1 MTRTLLRAVL
11 IAALLAAGCAV
22 RPPVVT
28 SPVYPDYL
36 YPAVPAELRGSPAAR
51 RLDDAWAFFQ
61 AGDLANAERRY
72 VALVETSPGFF
83 PAETGLGWLRLARG
97 DARAA
102 ELHFG
107 RAVTASTDYVPA
119 LVGRGEALL
128 ALDDAEA
135 ALRSFEAALALDAG
149 LAQIGRTVEQLRFTL
164 VSRRL
169 AAAREDAAA
178 GRLPAAR
185 AAYAQLIAASPGSAF
200 LHLELGRVERDLGD
214 AAAAL
219 GHVQRAIELDLNE
232 PAAFRLEGELHAAAG
247 DLEAAVA
254 AFERVDRLAP
264 DGEVTRQLD
273 QWREQLRLAA
283 LPPEIRAI
291 PEQATVTRGEL
302 AALIGSRFADLL
314 AVSASG
320 GRTVIV
326 TDTREHWAQAWILEV
341 TRAGVMDVDAA
352 YRFDPARTVRR
363 ADLAEIASALLDLL
377 AAGDAR
383 AAARRAS
390 GGPAFSDMPAAHLGY
405 PSAARAVT
413 AGVMRML
420 DGQAFRPTLAVDG
433 ATAARVMDRLAALAD
448 EAE

>member
-1 MTRTLLRAVL
+1 MTRTTLRAVL
-11 IAALLAAGCAV
+11 VAALLAGGCAV

-28 SPVYPDYL
+28 SPAYPDYL
-36 YPAVPAELRGSPAAR
+36 YPAVPAELLGSPAAR

-72 VALVETSPGFF
+72 TVLVETSPGFY

-102 ELHFG
+102 ERHFG
-107 RAVTASTDYVPA
+107 RAVTAATDYVPA

-128 ALDDAEA
+128 ALDDPEA
-135 ALRSFEAALALDAG
+135 ALRAFEAALALDAG
-149 LAQIGRTVEQLRFTL
+149 LAQIGSTVEQLRFTL
-164 VSRRL
+164 VSGRL

-185 AAYAQLIAASPGSAF
+185 AAYAQLIAASPDSAF
-200 LHLELGRVERDLGD
+200 LHLELGRVERDLRD
-214 AAAAL
+214 TAAAL
-219 GHVQRAIELDLNE
+219 GHAQRAIELDPSD
-232 PAAFRLEGELHAAAG
+232 PAAFRLAGELHAAAG

-254 AFERVDRLAP
+254 ALERAGRLAP
-264 DGEVTRQLD
+264 DAEVTRQIE

-291 PEQATVTRGEL
+291 PELPAVTRGDL
-302 AALIGSRFADLL
+302 AALIGSRFAGLL
-314 AVSASG
+314 AVSAPA

-326 TDTREHWAQAWILEV
+326 TDTREHWAQAWILDV

-352 YRFDPARTVRR
+352 YRFDPERTVRR

-377 AAGDAR
+377 AAGDPR
-383 AAARRAS
+383 AAARRPS
-390 GGPAFSDMPAAHLGY
+390 GGPAFSDMPAAHLRY
-405 PSAARAVT
+405 PAAARAVA
-413 AGVMRML
+413 AGVMEVL
-420 DGQAFRPTLAVDG
+420 EGQAFRPTLAVDG
-433 ATAARVMDRLAALAD
+433 AAAARAVERLAALAD
-448 EAE
+448 EAG